1 MYNRKA
7 SLCHSLPH
15 QFQLQLSVDFPHTT
29 LHHQAMGTLLV
40 ALPCFQPVSHFL
52 FYAFA
57 TPSSFAVPVLP
68 KEPSLAPGYGKPP
81 LVWMSLHKISKPLSK
96 ETPAPCFQMYPISV
110 KQSSSFEEGPQETVL
125 IHVVMHDHILIT
137 TRTLRS
143 RDFCF
148 KLMCNHLDSKILS
161 SGLLL
166 RQEETPVPT
175 KLKIKSAKYRKI

>member
-1 MYNRKA
+1 MRSPAPLEPKGYIFL
-7 SLCHSLPH
+7 SLSFYCWCTTGKLLYAIRCLTSFSCSWVLTFLTLPSTISNGYPPSGST
-15 QFQLQLSVDFPHTT
+15 LFP
-29 LHHQAMGTLLV
+29 AC
-40 ALPCFQPVSHFL
+40 LPFP

-81 LVWMSLHKISKPLSK
+81 LVWMSLHKTSKPLSN
-96 ETPAPCFQMYPISV
+96 EAPAPCFQMYPISV

-125 IHVVMHDHILIT
+125 IHVVMHDHILIN

-148 KLMCNHLDSKILS
+148 KLMCNHLDS
-161 SGLLL
+161 
-166 RQEETPVPT
+166 
-175 KLKIKSAKYRKI
+175 